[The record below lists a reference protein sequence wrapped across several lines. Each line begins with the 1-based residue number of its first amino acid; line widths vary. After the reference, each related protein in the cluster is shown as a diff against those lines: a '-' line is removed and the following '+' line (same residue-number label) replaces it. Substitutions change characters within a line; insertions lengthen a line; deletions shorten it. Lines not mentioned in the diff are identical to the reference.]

1 MAQLLTSDNKGRL
14 IFWSLKKGK
23 PLYLYQFK
31 EKELTLLHGLYN
43 EELEGNVVLIG
54 CEDMSLS
61 ILKLPNKLVDNEE
74 IEKYEENEIKNISDM
89 NAMIALQKYDD
100 NYNSDEDSLNG
111 WDYFA
116 NYANEGK
123 DEKK

>member
-1 MAQLLTSDNKGRL
+1 MGQLITGDNKGRL
-14 IFWSLKKGK
+14 IFWSLRKGK
-23 PLYLYQFK
+23 PIFLFQYKDK
-31 EKELTLLHGLYN
+31 EIIKLFNFYN
-43 EELEGNVVLIG
+43 QEMESNVVLCG

-61 ILKLPNKLVDNEE
+61 LLKIPDKLVDNEE

-116 NYANEGK
+116 NYINEGK
-123 DEKK
+123 